1 MKGTVSN
8 RDRKNP
14 KSAEAFQ
21 KEREKRNRSRG
32 KQIWDGAKWVHITAE
47 QSAKVM
53 S

>member
-21 KEREKRNRSRG
+21 REREKQNRSQG
-32 KQIWDGAKWVHITAE
+32 KQVWDGAKWVRITAE
-47 QSAKVM
+47 NLASKAN
-53 S
+53 